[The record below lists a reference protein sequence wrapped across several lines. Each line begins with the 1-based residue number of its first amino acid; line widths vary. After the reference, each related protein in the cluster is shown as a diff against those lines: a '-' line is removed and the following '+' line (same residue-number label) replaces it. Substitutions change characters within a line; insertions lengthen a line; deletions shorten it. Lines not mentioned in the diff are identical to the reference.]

1 MTIHEEIL
9 SEKQKELLRNLHI
22 FNEYP
27 IYLAGGTALA
37 LQLGHRTSLDF
48 DFNTSEKF
56 DNKKIAKML
65 KKIPLS
71 HELSEKQPENT
82 FLGKVNDISLSI
94 FYYPYKLLKPLISVP
109 PIMLASLAAM
119 KTAAIVQRAKKRDF
133 FDLYYLIENLG
144 LDMILKSTYQK
155 YPWYEDNDTLVKIAL
170 TYFAEADMDKEI
182 TKVTIFD
189 KSLTWDHVKKSLQKA
204 ALQI

>member
-1 MTIHEEIL
+1 
-9 SEKQKELLRNLHI
+9 
-22 FNEYP
+22 
-27 IYLAGGTALA
+27 
-37 LQLGHRTSLDF
+37 
-48 DFNTSEKF
+48 
-56 DNKKIAKML
+56 
-65 KKIPLS
+65 
-71 HELSEKQPENT
+71 
-82 FLGKVNDISLSI
+82 
-94 FYYPYKLLKPLISVP
+94 
-109 PIMLASLAAM
+109 
-119 KTAAIVQRAKKRDF
+119 
-133 FDLYYLIENLG
+133 LYYLIENLG